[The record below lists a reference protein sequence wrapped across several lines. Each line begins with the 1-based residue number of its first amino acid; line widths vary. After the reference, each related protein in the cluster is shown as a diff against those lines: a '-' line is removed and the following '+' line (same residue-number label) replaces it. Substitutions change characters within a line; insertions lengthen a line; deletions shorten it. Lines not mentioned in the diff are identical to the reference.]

1 MKPFDLKKFREDA
14 ELTQQEFADRL
25 DYSQATISRIESGE
39 KTISDKLL
47 MKIENGFRVNLDDY
61 KKYEKNK
68 KGITETHGHNDDP
81 AHYNEQDHS
90 VHGEVANLEFE
101 RKYLELL
108 EEKSKMDTRFH
119 ALSEEHKLTTVEL
132 LLIKENNTLLRKIV
146 ANTDELLLRFQGIE
160 K

>member
-14 ELTQQEFADRL
+14 ELTQQEFADKL

-39 KTISDKLL
+39 KKISDKLL
-47 MKIENGFRVNLDDY
+47 MKIEDGFRVNLNDY

-68 KGITETHGHNDDP
+68 KSTTDTHEHNDED
-81 AHYNEQDHS
+81 AGYNERDHHLH
-90 VHGEVANLEFE
+90 VEVANLEFE

-108 EEKSKMDTRFH
+108 EEKSKMDNRFH

-146 ANTDELLLRFQGIE
+146 ANTDELLLRLQAIE